1 MRKLTLPIAALV
13 AVLLAVAL
21 AGPAFGGAQVSGSAS
36 ALGTAKKAV
45 KIAKRANKRALLA
58 INLVKG
64 SGSNGQAGQPGSA
77 GATGQPGASGQ
88 TGAAGPQ
95 GPKGEK
101 GDTGDKGD
109 TGIAKVVT
117 RTSSFTFAADNG
129 GSGVY
134 KSGHVECADGE
145 VPLGGGADISPYV
158 GVNGD
163 PNTVILDS
171 RPGDAAGDVPANGST
186 PRGWF
191 AAAREKEGNAPATT
205 VTVYVNCGSAA

>member
-13 AVLLAVAL
+13 AVLVAVAL

-64 SGSNGQAGQPGSA
+64 SGSNGQAGSA
-77 GATGQPGASGQ
+77 GASGQPGASGQ
-88 TGAAGPQ
+88 TGATGPR

-101 GDTGDKGD
+101 GDKGD
-109 TGIAKVVT
+109 AGIAKVVT

>member
-1 MRKLTLPIAALV
+1 MAKLTLPIAALV

-64 SGSNGQAGQPGSA
+64 SGSNGQAGSA

-88 TGAAGPQ
+88 TGATGPR

-101 GDTGDKGD
+101 GDKGD
-109 TGIAKVVT
+109 AGIAKVVT

>member
-13 AVLLAVAL
+13 AVLVAVAL

-45 KIAKRANKRALLA
+45 KIAKRANTRALLA

-64 SGSNGQAGQPGSA
+64 SGSNGQAGSA

-88 TGAAGPQ
+88 TGATGPR

-101 GDTGDKGD
+101 GDKGD
-109 TGIAKVVT
+109 AGIAKVVT

>member
-64 SGSNGQAGQPGSA
+64 SGSNGQAGSA

-88 TGAAGPQ
+88 TGATGPQ
-95 GPKGEK
+95 GPEGEK
-101 GDTGDKGD
+101 GDKGD
-109 TGIAKVVT
+109 AGIAKVVT

>member
-64 SGSNGQAGQPGSA
+64 SGSNGQAGSA

-88 TGAAGPQ
+88 TGATGPR

-101 GDTGDKGD
+101 GDKGD
-109 TGIAKVVT
+109 AGIAKVVT

>member
-13 AVLLAVAL
+13 AVLVAVAL

-64 SGSNGQAGQPGSA
+64 SGSNGQAGSA

-88 TGAAGPQ
+88 TGATGPR

-101 GDTGDKGD
+101 GDKGD
-109 TGIAKVVT
+109 AGIAKVVT

>member
-64 SGSNGQAGQPGSA
+64 SGSNGQAGAA

-88 TGAAGPQ
+88 TGATGPR

-101 GDTGDKGD
+101 GDKGD
-109 TGIAKVVT
+109 AGIAKVVT

>member
-45 KIAKRANKRALLA
+45 KIAKRANTRALLA

-64 SGSNGQAGQPGSA
+64 SGSNGQAGSA

-88 TGAAGPQ
+88 TGATGPR

-101 GDTGDKGD
+101 GDKGD
-109 TGIAKVVT
+109 AGIAKVVT

>member
-45 KIAKRANKRALLA
+45 KIAKRANTRALLA

-64 SGSNGQAGQPGSA
+64 SGSNGQAGSA

-88 TGAAGPQ
+88 TGATGPQ
-95 GPKGEK
+95 GPEGEK
-101 GDTGDKGD
+101 GDKGD
-109 TGIAKVVT
+109 AGIAKVVT